1 MKKLFLALA
10 LACALPLTACN
21 QSGIQSA
28 STQAAIGA
36 NATYTAASRFG
47 QDMVALGKL
56 DVTTYKALDNRAYTA
71 LLAVRAAQKAA
82 SAADIATT
90 TVQMSAAIAALYAA
104 VHS

>member
-1 MKKLFLALA
+1 MKKLFFALA
-10 LACALPLTACN
+10 LCAALPLAACN
-21 QSGIQSA
+21 QTGLQSA

-56 DVTTYKALDNRAYTA
+56 DVATYKALDNRAYTA

-82 SAADIATT
+82 SATDIATA
-90 TVQMSAAIAALYAA
+90 TVQLSVAIGALYAA